1 MQKEFCPIARGA
13 VPALVNGAAAVAWMP
28 GGQLRVVF

>member
-1 MQKEFCPIARGA
+1 MQNEFCRIARGA

-28 GGQLRVVF
+28 GGQPRVVF